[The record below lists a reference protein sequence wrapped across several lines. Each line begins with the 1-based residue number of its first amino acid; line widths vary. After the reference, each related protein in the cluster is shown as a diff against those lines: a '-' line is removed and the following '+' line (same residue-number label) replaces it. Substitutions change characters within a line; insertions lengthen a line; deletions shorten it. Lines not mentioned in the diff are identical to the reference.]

1 MTGQK
6 VIVTIF
12 TIVVIGLLIGT
23 VGSTT
28 LGGLEDMVSDAE
40 DYEKT
45 TISEYENSDIALW
58 YNYSAEANNTHN
70 QFKFTTLSNN
80 GTVVKSNV
88 TYIFEKTDYHYT
100 RLYKNESNKD
110 PEYTEKEGEGSFEVN
125 DSYVNNFNWVRWNWT
140 VDNTETYTND
150 TAKLHLSYANMTVS
164 TDHTHSEATIDLMSL
179 LPIVT
184 AIGILFVL
192 VAIVIKVRGF

>member
-1 MTGQK
+1 MIGQK

-45 TISEYENSDIALW
+45 TISEYKNSDIALW
-58 YNYSAEANNTHN
+58 YDHSAGDKNTDN
-70 QFKFTTLSNN
+70 VFNFTTVQNN
-80 GTVVKSNV
+80 GTEIQSNI
-88 TYIFEKTDYHYT
+88 TYKYNPNLAIHITE
-100 RLYKNESNKD
+100 LWANGNKL
-110 PEYTEKEGEGSFEVN
+110 KEGEGGGEYGYN
-125 DSYVNNFNWVRWNWT
+125 LTTHDDFNWIKWKWT
-140 VDNTETYTND
+140 VDNTESYTNG
-150 TAKLHLSYANMTVS
+150 TTKLHLSYANMTVS
-164 TDHTHSEATIDLMSL
+164 TDHTYSEATIDLMSL
-179 LPIVT
+179 LPIVA